1 MPLMVR
7 AWHGPPAQA
16 TEHLPTQDVD
26 KLVDGSGL
34 RGVEVRF
41 FPKQQGVRAS
51 KGYDWH
57 HLSGLWHEYLAA
69 EEWIPWRPYPPR
81 KRMQRETDR
90 VDRLKELGAP
100 SLLGNGYGEGQA
112 KLSGE
117 VEFGARFVLP
127 PTTTLAEATQVRS
140 RVAITGSR
148 VARHPVAPRTT
159 PTGED

>member
-1 MPLMVR
+1 
-7 AWHGPPAQA
+7 
-16 TEHLPTQDVD
+16 
-26 KLVDGSGL
+26 
-34 RGVEVRF
+34 
-41 FPKQQGVRAS
+41 
-51 KGYDWH
+51 
-57 HLSGLWHEYLAA
+57 
-69 EEWIPWRPYPPR
+69 
-81 KRMQRETDR
+81 MQRETDR